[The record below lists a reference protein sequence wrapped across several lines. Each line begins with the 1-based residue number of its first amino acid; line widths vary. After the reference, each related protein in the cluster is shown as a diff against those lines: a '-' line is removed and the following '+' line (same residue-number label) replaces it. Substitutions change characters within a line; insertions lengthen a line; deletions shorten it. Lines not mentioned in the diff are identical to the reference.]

1 MDESEELDSC
11 LTADSRKDE
20 IFDVSDEENWAKA
33 TLYNALKN
41 RRTVKISRVM
51 FRWDSMRI
59 CFCNQI

>member
-20 IFDVSDEENWAKA
+20 IFDVSDEEYWAKA

-41 RRTVKISRVM
+41 RRTAK
-51 FRWDSMRI
+51 RI
-59 CFCNQI
+59 RCDLMTI